1 MLIEILMNQVQTSPE
16 VAEEEKRQPEG
27 EEAIKVMME

>member
-27 EEAIKVMME
+27 EDAIKVMME